1 MWGMFI
7 ASYHVSMF
15 YTYRPLLRLLYRML
29 VFSLILYYYIR
40 VRIFKN
46 KWFHRFANKE
56 GITDSELKEVVKQ
69 LENGQFYADLGGN
82 QLTAPREA
90 AFFE

>member
-1 MWGMFI
+1 
-7 ASYHVSMF
+7 
-15 YTYRPLLRLLYRML
+15 
-29 VFSLILYYYIR
+29 

-56 GITDSELKEVVKQ
+56 GITDSELKEVVNQ
-69 LENGQFYADLGGN
+69 LEKGQFYADLGGN
-82 QLTAPREA
+82 QATVPREA

>member
-1 MWGMFI
+1 
-7 ASYHVSMF
+7 
-15 YTYRPLLRLLYRML
+15 
-29 VFSLILYYYIR
+29 

-82 QLTAPREA
+82 QATAPREA

>member
-1 MWGMFI
+1 L
-7 ASYHVSMF
+7 
-15 YTYRPLLRLLYRML
+15 RELLAKKCLEITIIFR
-29 VFSLILYYYIR
+29 YYIK

-46 KWFHRFANKE
+46 KWFHRFAKKE

-82 QLTAPREA
+82 QKTAPR
-90 AFFE
+90 